1 MKKILLL
8 ESENYPLSA
17 ISKLEQF
24 FDVVIKEFNNQSQ
37 FDIYLKSNSFF
48 AIFTKL
54 GLYIGEQ
61 QISTQSELKY
71 IVTAT
76 TGLNHIDLK
85 YSSETNI
92 KIISLKGEF
101 GFLRNIKSTAEHT
114 WMLILAISRNLYPA
128 ISDVKINSRWNRRL
142 YLADELNEK
151 TIGIIGYGRLGK
163 IIAEYAQIFGMNI
176 LAYDNDDTT
185 FSNTDVLYK
194 TSLNYLLTNAD
205 YIVLLI
211 SWNEKNMKFFNSEM
225 FNVLK
230 KGAYFINTSRGE
242 LVDEKA
248 LLDSLKSNKLS
259 GAAIDVLDG
268 DSSWGSESHITN
280 DLLKYSSTHHNLLIT
295 PHMGGYGRTSIYKTR
310 EFIINLFL
318 KENE

>member
-8 ESENYPLSA
+8 ENENYPLSA
-17 ISKLEQF
+17 ISKLEEF

-76 TGLNHIDLK
+76 TGLNHIDLN
-85 YSSETNI
+85 YSTKTNI

-101 GFLRNIKSTAEHT
+101 DFLRNIKSTAEHT

-128 ISDVKINSRWNRRL
+128 ISDVKINSKWNRRL
-142 YLADELNEK
+142 YLADELNDK

-163 IIAEYAQIFGMNI
+163 IIAEYAKIFGMNI
-176 LAYDNDDTT
+176 LAYDNDDST
-185 FSNTDVLYK
+185 FSNTDLSYK
-194 TSLNYLLTNAD
+194 SSLNNLLTNAD

-211 SWNEKNMKFFNSEM
+211 SWNEKNIKFFNSEM

-248 LLDSLKSNKLS
+248 LLDSLKSNKIS

-268 DSSWGSESHITN
+268 DSSWGSESYISN
-280 DLLKYSSTHHNLLIT
+280 DLLKYSSTNHNLLIT
-295 PHMGGYGRTSIYKTR
+295 PHMSGYGRTSIYKTR